1 MNVEW
6 VDGSRIK
13 VTIEND
19 TVTISANRQGL
30 LSLSRQLS
38 DLADE
43 ENGVHIHYD
52 EYNSLEDDS
61 TEMIIEKSE

>member
-13 VTIEND
+13 VKIEND

-43 ENGVHIHYD
+43 ESGVHIHYD

>member
-30 LSLSRQLS
+30 LSLSRQLM
-38 DLADE
+38 DMADE
-43 ENGVHIHYD
+43 ENGAHIHYD

>member
-13 VTIEND
+13 VKIEND
-19 TVTISANRQGL
+19 TITISANRQGL

-43 ENGVHIHYD
+43 ESGAHIHYD